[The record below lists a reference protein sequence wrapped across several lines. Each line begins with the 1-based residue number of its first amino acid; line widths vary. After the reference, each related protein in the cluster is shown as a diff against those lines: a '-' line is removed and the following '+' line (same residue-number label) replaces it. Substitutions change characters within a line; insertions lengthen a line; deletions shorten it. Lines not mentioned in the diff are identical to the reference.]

1 MLQVAHELSQISL
14 AENHITEGEPV
25 YELHR
30 NEVHTVALP
39 DFIDVSDIRMIQS
52 GRGFRLAH
60 KPLHPIAIRCQVRR
74 QNFQRDFA
82 IKSCVLREVHFAHA
96 TGTNLGDNAIMGK
109 ARVRG

>member
-1 MLQVAHELSQISL
+1 MLQVAHKLSQISL
-14 AENHITEGEPV
+14 ALNHLTEGVAV

-74 QNFQRDFA
+74 QSFQRDFA
-82 IKSCVLREVHFAHA
+82 IKFCVLREVHFAHA
-96 TGTNLGDNAIMGK
+96 TCTNPGDNAIVGK
-109 ARVRG
+109 ARVGG

>member
-1 MLQVAHELSQISL
+1 MQVEHELSQISL
-14 AENHITEGEPV
+14 ALNHITERLAV

-30 NEVHTVALP
+30 HEVHTVALP

-60 KPLHPIAIRCQVRR
+60 KPFHSIAIRCQVRG

-82 IKSCVLREVHFAHA
+82 IKFCVLREVHFAHA
-96 TGTNLGDNAIMGK
+96 PRAQLGDNAIVGQ
-109 ARVRG
+109 ARVGG